1 MRKLYTVILLA
12 LLAAC
17 AGEPKQVE
25 TAEAVD
31 STFVEETKTEEQ
43 MVQEFDYPV
52 DSNYGAVLVMVNT
65 MIYPDDYNAMDKEH
79 VFALFKGADGFYLD
93 KVTTKGEVMNQ
104 EDSNDEYIK
113 LVTEHKDS
121 CIFFISG
128 VNYLTKRKVDFV
140 EIADGTMPVGRTLEL
155 SLKNGYKQKL
165 VANGTFRDGN
175 ETDNFNNMTSYRLM
189 LFGEKNNAE
198 IVDMLVAHDSFDDAA
213 ITILFAG
220 DIDGDGLM
228 DYLIE
233 TARKYGNS
241 SPALYLS
248 KPAASD
254 NLIKIIDVA
263 GSAGGC

>member
-1 MRKLYTVILLA
+1 MRKIYTVILLA
-12 LLAAC
+12 FLVSC
-17 AGEPKQVE
+17 AGEPKQTE
-25 TAEAVD
+25 TAEIID
-31 STFVEETKTEEQ
+31 STAVPENNESDQ
-43 MVQEFDYPV
+43 MIKEFDYPV
-52 DSNYGAVLVMVNT
+52 DSNYGATVVMANT
-65 MIYPDDYNAMDKEH
+65 MIYPDDFNAMDKEN
-79 VFALFKGADGFYLD
+79 VFALFKGVDGFYLD
-93 KVTTKGEVMNQ
+93 KVSIRGERMNQ

-128 VNYLTKRKVDFV
+128 VNYLTKRKVNFV

-155 SLKNGYKQKL
+155 KLNGKTQKL

-189 LFGEKNNAE
+189 LFGEKDKQE
-198 IVDMLVAHDSFDDAA
+198 LMDMLVAHDSFDDAA

>member
-1 MRKLYTVILLA
+1 MKI
-12 LLAAC
+12 
-17 AGEPKQVE
+17 K
-25 TAEAVD
+25 
-31 STFVEETKTEEQ
+31 KTRWTSQ
-43 MVQEFDYPV
+43 
-52 DSNYGAVLVMVNT
+52 
-65 MIYPDDYNAMDKEH
+65 
-79 VFALFKGADGFYLD
+79 
-93 KVTTKGEVMNQ
+93 
-104 EDSNDEYIK
+104 EYIK
-113 LVTEHKDS
+113 VVTEHKDS

-155 SLKNGYKQKL
+155 KLNGKTQKL

-189 LFGEKNNAE
+189 LFGEKNNSE
-198 IVDMLVAHDSFDDAA
+198 IVDMLVAHDSFDDAE
-213 ITILFAG
+213 ITVLFAG

-241 SPALYLS
+241 SPALFLS

>member
-1 MRKLYTVILLA
+1 MRKLYTLILLA
-12 LLAAC
+12 FLVSC
-17 AGEPKQVE
+17 ADEPKPTETEATVDSTMTDEE
-25 TAEAVD
+25 TAESSV
-31 STFVEETKTEEQ
+31 
-43 MVQEFDYPV
+43 MPEFDYPV
-52 DSNYGAVLVMVNT
+52 DTNYGATLVMANT
-65 MIYPDDYNAMDKEH
+65 MLYPDDFNAMDKEL

-93 KVTTKGEVMNQ
+93 KVSIKGEVLNQ
-104 EDSNDEYIK
+104 EESEDEYIK
-113 LVTEHKDS
+113 VVTEHKDS

-213 ITILFAG
+213 ITVLFAG

-228 DYLIE
+228 DYLLE
-233 TARKYGNS
+233 TSRKYSNS
-241 SPALYLS
+241 KPALYLS

>member
-1 MRKLYTVILLA
+1 MRKIYTLILLA
-12 LLAAC
+12 FLVSC
-17 AGEPKQVE
+17 ADEPKPTETEATMDTTMTDEE
-25 TAEAVD
+25 TAGSSV
-31 STFVEETKTEEQ
+31 
-43 MVQEFDYPV
+43 MPEFDYPV
-52 DSNYGAVLVMVNT
+52 DTNYGATLVMANT
-65 MIYPDDYNAMDKEH
+65 MIYPDDFNVMDKEH
-79 VFALFKGADGFYLD
+79 VFALFKGAHGFYLD
-93 KVTTKGEVMNQ
+93 KVTIKGEVLNQ

-140 EIADGTMPVGRTLEL
+140 EIVDGTMPVGRTLEL
-155 SLKNGYKQKL
+155 KLNGKTQKL

-189 LFGEKNNAE
+189 LFGEKNNSE

-213 ITILFAG
+213 ITVLYAG